1 MEKKLPKRKTP
12 RLKNFDYSLNG
23 CYFVTVCVKNRLQIL
38 GTIKAPE
45 NQFSPPV
52 TELSEKGKIV
62 DKYINMISQSY
73 ENVFVDN
80 YVVMPDHIHLLISV
94 ERPYVAA
101 DMNDS
106 LSDSVSIST
115 IIRST
120 KSLITKEIRESIW
133 QKSFYDEIITNEK
146 TYIKASQ
153 YIDDNP
159 VCWFMGKH
167 NDEKIIFRDK

>member
-1 MEKKLPKRKTP
+1 MELPKRKNT
-12 RLKNFDYSLNG
+12 RLKNYDYSLNG
-23 CYFVTVCVKNRLQIL
+23 CYFITVCIKNRLQIL

-45 NQFSPPV
+45 NQISPPV

-80 YVVMPDHIHLLISV
+80 YVIMPDHIHLL
-94 ERPYVAA
+94 
-101 DMNDS
+101 
-106 LSDSVSIST
+106 VSIEKPYICVDRKDLSEKVSVST
-115 IIRST
+115 IIKALKT
-120 KSLITKEIRESIW
+120 LVTKEIKESIW
-133 QKSFYDEIITNEK
+133 QKSFYDEIIENEK
-146 TYIKASQ
+146 TYIRASQ

-167 NDEKIIFRDK
+167 NDNVVFKEK